1 MRVKT
6 QATPVNIGIAAHKDV
21 AAPPFDTFAAQIHK
35 NYNELAKHELFV
47 TQTTDGEGEDAVTL
61 WDLYLAAFPE
71 GTNPIF
77 RTKPENDCNCC
88 KNFVKNIGNLVCIVD
103 GVVHTVWENC
113 EEVPEPF
120 RTVAAAMHD
129 LVSKATIVSVFRTE
143 EPSFGKE
150 RTLDAHNKDLIWKHF
165 SAQIKRTHQGNPT
178 QRGALNSKAQ
188 VLQRGIKEISV
199 ENLRELIDLIEQN
212 GVYRGAEFLT
222 NLQKYLALKLKYVNY
237 PKPEL
242 FGWEYLQQDV
252 AALRNSVIGT
262 LLQDLADGK
271 ELAQAV
277 QSFERKVAPTNYK
290 RPTALV
296 TPKMI
301 DRALETIRSLDME
314 SALERRF
321 AKLHDLNVNDVLW
334 VDNTASPQ
342 MQDGLKAMLMSS
354 VKTPVTTTKNATSL
368 TMDELLALKPKEL
381 SVVLENQHLS
391 NFVSLTAPVHPE
403 LNSLFSWENSFG
415 WSYEGEVTDSIKARV
430 AKAGGNVDAKLRCS
444 LSWFNTDD
452 LDIHCLGPDGHIY
465 YGNRKNILDVDMNIN
480 AHSAVKDPVEN
491 LSWNNPKDGIYEI
504 IVRQFS
510 RRNTTD
516 VGCQLEIEFDGTT
529 YNFSYSRG
537 VIGEVSLAIIT
548 ITNGAILSLLTGTGV
563 VGATATVVNKW
574 GVKTNTPQPVDTI
587 LLSPNHWEN
596 SSKTGNKHWFF
607 ILKDC
612 KNPDPVRGIYNEFLH
627 PRFHEHRKVFELLG
641 SKTKCPYSEEQLSG
655 VGFSST
661 QRASMNVL
669 VDGRPYKVEFS

>member
-1 MRVKT
+1 MKVKT

-61 WDLYLAAFPE
+61 WDRYLAAFPE

-88 KNFVKNIGNLVCIVD
+88 KNFVKNIGNLVCVVD

-120 RTVAAAMHD
+120 RTVAATMHE
-129 LVSKATIVSVFRTE
+129 LVSKAAIVSVFRTE

-165 SAQIKRTHQGNPT
+165 SATIKARHRGDPSN
-178 QRGALNSKAQ
+178 RGALDSRAH
-188 VLQRGIKEISV
+188 VLNRGMKKINL
-199 ENLRELIDLIEQN
+199 ENLTDLIDLINDN
-212 GVYRGAEFLT
+212 GLYRGAEFLAGLT
-222 NLQKYLALKLKYVNY
+222 KFKALKQKYLDY
-237 PKPEL
+237 PNPEN
-242 FGWEYLQQDV
+242 FGWEYLNAEGATV
-252 AALRNSVIGT
+252 GNSVIGT
-262 LLQDLADGK
+262 LLQDLAEGID
-271 ELAQAV
+271 LSNAV
-277 QSFERKVAPTNYK
+277 TRFEVKMYNYK
-290 RPTALV
+290 RPSPVV

-342 MQDGLKAMLMSS
+342 MQDGLKALLMDS
-354 VKTPVTTTKNATSL
+354 VRTPTASTRNATSL
-368 TMDELLALKPKEL
+368 NMEELLALKPKEI
-381 SVVLENQHLS
+381 SVVLGNEHLS

-403 LNSLFSWENSFG
+403 LNSLFNWDNSFG
-415 WSYEGEVTDSIKARV
+415 WSYDGEVTDSIKVRV
-430 AKAGGNVDAKLRCS
+430 VKAGGNVAAKLRCS
-444 LSWFNTDD
+444 LAWYNTDD
-452 LDIHCLGPDGHIY
+452 LDIHSNGPDGHIY
-465 YGNRKNILDVDMNIN
+465 HGRRKDVLDVDMNIN
-480 AHSAVKDPVEN
+480 AYSAVKNPVEN
-491 LSWNNPKDGIYEI
+491 LSWKSPQDGVYNIS
-504 IVRQFS
+504 VRNFN

-516 VGCQLEIEFDGTT
+516 VGCELEIEFAGNIHNFT
-529 YNFSYSRG
+529 YPNT
-537 VIGEVSLAIIT
+537 VIGEVPIASIT
-548 ITNGAILSLLTGTGV
+548 VYRGV
-563 VGATATVVNKW
+563 VTSVVAHQGVISKAAAVTPKW